1 MNMIPAES
9 HVMLAKIQKI
19 KNQPTSAVNYQKM
32 LDWLEKCEEERD
44 KNEDRKLE
52 IMLKNA
58 WQQNIS
64 ISEIGW
70 QISIKSIKKRT
81 GFIYS

>member
-44 KNEDRKLE
+44 KKEDRKLE

>member
-1 MNMIPAES
+1 MIPAES

-44 KNEDRKLE
+44 KKEDRKLE

>member
-19 KNQPTSAVNYQKM
+19 KNQPTSAVNYQKI

-44 KNEDRKLE
+44 KKEDRKLE

>member
-1 MNMIPAES
+1 MTMIPAES

-44 KNEDRKLE
+44 KKEDRKLE

-70 QISIKSIKKRT
+70 QISIKSIHKRT